1 MFRTPK
7 EARLIDA
14 IPFEMKAYGPAPGD
28 FRIGLAP
35 IAEADWFEGQPGDP
49 APRKDDLLAAAP
61 GDVWGE
67 VEGSRAGQG
76 EALRL
81 LCCWLAC
88 GEPLR
93 GGAPLWEASRLVEDD
108 LCLMERRS
116 GGWTLTAASLCSAS
130 FFTPAETV
138 GRALQD
144 LHGPV
149 PGFNERFLARV
160 ARIFDHLPREQ
171 ILERR
176 NWSLVNSG
184 ALSLPRSAP
193 VRARIEE
200 ISAATAREALF
211 VRSERQTIRRLPET
225 GGVLF
230 SIRIWREP
238 LAAILARPGRRAA
251 FAEAWRG
258 AMADPRGA
266 LRDYKGFALFKR
278 LVDPLI
284 G

>member
-14 IPFEMKAYGPAPGD
+14 TPFEMKAYGPAPGD

-35 IAEADWFEGQPGDP
+35 IAEAHWFEGQAVDP
-49 APRKDDLLAAAP
+49 APRKEALLARAP

-67 VEGSRAGQG
+67 VKGSRAGQA

-81 LCCWLAC
+81 ICRWLGQAQPPDN
-88 GEPLR
+88 GP
-93 GGAPLWEASRLVEDD
+93 PLWTAARLVEDD
-108 LCLMERRS
+108 LCLMERRR
-116 GGWTLTAASLCSAS
+116 GAWTLTAASLCSGS
-130 FFTPAETV
+130 FFTPAEAV
-138 GRALQD
+138 GKGLHE

-149 PGFNERFLARV
+149 PGFNDRFLGRV
-160 ARIFDHLPREQ
+160 ARIFDHLADER

-176 NWSLVNSG
+176 NWTVVNSG

-193 VRARIEE
+193 VRARIGE
-200 ISAATAREALF
+200 ITAATAGAALF
-211 VRSERQTIRRLPET
+211 VRSERQTIRRLPDT

-230 SIRIWREP
+230 TIRIWREP
-238 LAAILARPGRRAA
+238 LAAILARPDRRAA
-251 FAEAWRG
+251 FAAAWG
-258 AMADPRGA
+258 AAMADPTGA
-266 LRDYKGFALFKR
+266 LRDYKGFALVGR
-278 LVDPLI
+278 LVERLI